1 MSQLENLQA
10 LPRFSDGLAYL
21 YVEHAVI
28 EQEARAIAVFREE
41 GSVLLPVANLGML
54 ALGPGTRITHAAIRT
69 LAASGVTVLWVG
81 EEYGRFYAQGL
92 GETRSARRLMK
103 QARIWAHPHL
113 HMEVVKRLYRYR
125 FTNPLPEDLT
135 LEQLRGYEGVRVR
148 DTYARF
154 SKDTGVP
161 WHGRSYDRGNWGA
174 ADPVNRALSA
184 ASAFLYGVVH
194 SAIVSA
200 GYSPALGFIHVGR
213 LLSFVYDIADLYK
226 ADTTIPAA
234 FYTVAESEHK
244 VESRVR
250 QRLKEMLRE
259 QKVLQRAVTDIHKLF
274 SGLAKELDADEDE
287 QEINPVTA
295 LWDPCREVEGGVA
308 YGSDH
313 PGEGEPESTG

>member
-1 MSQLENLQA
+1 MSQLQNLQE
-10 LPRFSDGLAYL
+10 LPRFSDGLSFL

-41 GSVLLPVANLGML
+41 GSILVPVANLGML
-54 ALGPGTRITHAAIRT
+54 ALGPGTRITHAAVRT

-81 EEYGRFYAQGL
+81 EDFGRFYAQGL

-103 QARIWAHPHL
+103 QARIWAHPRL
-113 HMEVVKRLYRYR
+113 HIEVVKRLYRYR
-125 FTNPLPEDLT
+125 FSDPLPEDLT

-148 DTYARF
+148 DTYARY
-154 SKDTGVP
+154 SKETGVP
-161 WHGRSYDRGNWGA
+161 WHGRNYDRGNWGA

-194 SAIVSA
+194 SAIVSS
-200 GYSPALGFIHVGR
+200 GYSPALGFIHIGKQT
-213 LLSFVYDIADLYK
+213 SFVYDVADLYK

-234 FYTVAESEHK
+234 FYTVAESELK

-250 QRLKEMLRE
+250 ARLKEMLRE
-259 QKVLQRAVTDIHKLF
+259 QKVLQRIVSDIHKLF
-274 SGLAKELDADEDE
+274 TGLSKRLDAEDAEELD
-287 QEINPVTA
+287 PLTS
-295 LWDPCREVEGGVA
+295 LWDPCGEVEGGVA

-313 PGEGEPESTG
+313 PGKGEQEPEG

>member
-1 MSQLENLQA
+1 
-10 LPRFSDGLAYL
+10 LAYL

>member
-1 MSQLENLQA
+1 MSQLRNLQE
-10 LPRFSDGLAYL
+10 LPRFSDGLSYL

-41 GSVLLPVANLGML
+41 GSVLVPVANLGVL

-69 LAASGVTVLWVG
+69 LASSGVTVLWVG
-81 EEYGRFYAQGL
+81 EGYGRFYAQGL

-103 QARIWAHPHL
+103 QARIWAHPRL
-113 HMEVVKRLYRYR
+113 HMEVVRRLYRYR
-125 FTNPLPEDLT
+125 FPEPLPDDLT

-154 SKDTGVP
+154 SKETGVP
-161 WHGRSYDRGNWGA
+161 WHGRNYDRGRWGA

-194 SAIVSA
+194 AAIVSS
-200 GYSPALGFIHVGR
+200 GYSPALGFIHVGKQT
-213 LLSFVYDIADLYK
+213 SFVYDVADLYK

-234 FYTVAESEHK
+234 FYTVAESERG

-250 QRLKEMLRE
+250 ARLKEALRE
-259 QKVLQRAVTDIHKLF
+259 QKVLQRVVSDVHRLF
-274 SGLAKELDADEDE
+274 AGLSKELDAEEEEELD
-287 QEINPVTA
+287 PLTA
-295 LWDPCREVEGGVA
+295 LWDPCGEVEGGVA
-308 YGSDH
+308 YGGDH
-313 PGEGEPESTG
+313 PGEGEPQPAG

>member
-1 MSQLENLQA
+1 MSQLQNLQE
-10 LPRFSDGLAYL
+10 LPRFSDGLSYL

-41 GSVLLPVANLGML
+41 GSVLVPVANLGML

-103 QARIWAHPHL
+103 QARIWAHPRL

-125 FTNPLPEDLT
+125 FPEPLPEDLT

-154 SKDTGVP
+154 SKETGVP
-161 WHGRSYDRGNWGA
+161 WHGRNYDRGNWGA

-194 SAIVSA
+194 AAIVSS

-213 LLSFVYDIADLYK
+213 QLSFVYDVADLYK
-226 ADTTIPAA
+226 AVTTIPAA
-234 FYTVAESEHK
+234 FHTVAESEYK

-250 QRLKEMLRE
+250 GKLKEMLRE
-259 QKVLQRAVTDIHKLF
+259 KKILRRAVSDLHKLF
-274 SGLAKELDADEDE
+274 AGLVKDLDEDE
-287 QEINPVTA
+287 EGALDPLSS
-295 LWDPCREVEGGVA
+295 LWDPCGEVEGGVA
-308 YGSDH
+308 YGSNNSGKGK
-313 PGEGEPESTG
+313 PQPKG